1 MNNKIWIALF
11 FMLSEAVQAGEIV
24 IDVPA
29 LVGKS
34 KADVAKIIGEPI
46 SCGSSKYG
54 EKCQFNKAE
63 TEIVFIKGKAD
74 WITVEGLDNKPFSDS
89 TIQLLGFNAKT
100 PSFSNSFTK
109 RWEPL
114 QGLLSVSLFKGSR
127 NSDYAYIKA
136 YTK

>member
-1 MNNKIWIALF
+1 MNNKIWVALCLLF
-11 FMLSEAVQAGEIV
+11 TASAQAGEVI

-29 LVGKS
+29 IVGKS
-34 KADVAKIIGEPI
+34 KADVSKIIGDTI

-54 EKCQFNKAE
+54 EKCQFKKAE

-74 WITVEGLDNKPFSDS
+74 WITVEGLDDKPFSDS
-89 TIQLLGFNAKT
+89 TMQLLGFKAQS
-100 PSFSNSFTK
+100 PSFTNSFTK

-114 QGLLSVSLFKGSR
+114 QGLLSVSLFKGSS

>member
-1 MNNKIWIALF
+1 MMKSALILGLYL
-11 FMLSEAVQAGEIV
+11 LSASIQAGEV
-24 IDVPA
+24 IIDIPA
-29 LVGKS
+29 LVGKTKLEVS
-34 KADVAKIIGEPI
+34 KLIGNPE

-54 EKCQFNKAE
+54 EKCQFKNAE

-74 WITVEGLDNKPFSDS
+74 WITVEGLDETPFANS
-89 TIQLLGFNAKT
+89 TIELLGFKPHKPT
-100 PSFSNSFTK
+100 FSNSFTK

-114 QGLLSVSLFKGSR
+114 QGLRSVSLFKAGS

>member
-1 MNNKIWIALF
+1 MNKNLWIAFL
-11 FMLSEAVQAGEIV
+11 LLISGSVQAGEIV
-24 IDVPA
+24 LDVPA

-34 KADVAKIIGEPI
+34 KADVSKILGGPI

-54 EKCQFNKAE
+54 EKCQFKKAE

-74 WITVEGLDNKPFSDS
+74 WVTVEGIDDKPFSDA
-89 TIQLLGFNAKT
+89 TIQLLGFKAQK
-100 PSFSNSFTK
+100 PSFSNSFSK

-114 QGLLSVSLFKGSR
+114 QGLISVSLFKGSSS
-127 NSDYAYIKA
+127 SDYAYIKA